1 MYIYHATNNNLTQ
14 ILMEM
19 SAIKHIN
26 KKEKCWNFSK
36 ASAKHN
42 FILTE
47 FHVSMSDEKIVLATI
62 LQLYYI

>member
-1 MYIYHATNNNLTQ
+1 MYTYHGTNSKLSK

-19 SAIKHIN
+19 SAIKHIH
-26 KKEKCWNFSK
+26 KKEKCWNFSV

-47 FHVSMSDEKIVLATI
+47 FHVSMFGEKIVLAKI
-62 LQLYYI
+62 LQLYYM